1 MKLSKRLVL
10 ILAPLVLYAVAAIV
24 WVCVSLAGSST
35 GTGSGGGGGGIVE
48 GDYEFVFSGSVETN
62 TGRTFTLALT
72 GNKDEEQTLDLTVQE
87 MPALSIDGNWTFTE
101 NKGYKIF
108 LNDANGTFA
117 TAGTIPTRRRS
128 ASPSITTWATS
139 AARARCSPIK
149 TKPLP
154 RCTTASAWG

>member
-87 MPALSIDGNWTFTE
+87 MPALSIEALASSLGCTM
-101 NKGYKIF
+101 
-108 LNDANGTFA
+108 
-117 TAGTIPTRRRS
+117 PTMRIS
-128 ASPSITTWATS
+128 SPLSISW
-139 AARARCSPIK
+139 RM
-149 TKPLP
+149 
-154 RCTTASAWG
+154 